1 MVVFGY
7 LAAGVWG
14 AALGLVAGYWVDRA
28 RATPR
33 AGAGGATSIQHV
45 FFETTFSVMGHL
57 SKADGAVT
65 QAEIGVAEALM
76 ARMSLSAQAREEAI
90 ACFNRGKR
98 DDFELDAA
106 LDRFRRACRWQPNL
120 VRVFLEIQLQTAFAD
135 GNVNLAER
143 GLLLRIAERLG
154 LTQQEFARLESL
166 LRGWYTRG
174 RGAPADRDTLADA
187 YETLGTAKDA
197 PDAEIKK
204 AYRRL
209 MNQHHPDKL
218 AARGLPTEMMKV
230 AEENTVRI
238 RAAYDTIR
246 EARAR

>member
-1 MVVFGY
+1 MTLFGY

-14 AALGLVAGYWVDRA
+14 AVLGFVAGYWVDRA
-28 RATPR
+28 RAAPR
-33 AGAGGATSIQHV
+33 AGAGGATTIQHV

-57 SKADGAVT
+57 SKADGRVT

-76 ARMSLSAQAREEAI
+76 ARMALSAQARQEAI
-90 ACFNRGKR
+90 AYFNRGKS
-98 DDFELDAA
+98 DDFDLDAA
-106 LDRFRRACRWQPNL
+106 LDRFRHACRWQPNL

-135 GNVNLAER
+135 AQVSTAER

-154 LTQQEFARLESL
+154 LTRQEFARLEAL

-174 RGAPADRDTLADA
+174 RGAPADRDTLSDA
-187 YETLGTAKDA
+187 YEVLGLSRGAS
-197 PDAEIKK
+197 DAEIKR

-218 AARGLPTEMMKV
+218 AARGLPAEMMKV
-230 AEENTVRI
+230 AEEKTVRI

>member
-1 MVVFGY
+1 MTVFGY
-7 LAAGVWG
+7 LAAGFWG
-14 AALGLVAGYWVDRA
+14 AALGFVAGYWVDRA
-28 RATPR
+28 RAAPR
-33 AGAGGATSIQHV
+33 AGAGGATSLQHI

-57 SKADGAVT
+57 SKADGRVT

-76 ARMSLSAQAREEAI
+76 ARMSLSARARQEAI
-90 ACFNRGKR
+90 ACFNRGKS
-98 DDFELDAA
+98 DDFDLDAA

-135 GNVNLAER
+135 GNVNPAER

-154 LTQQEFARLESL
+154 LTQQEFARLEAL

-174 RGAPADRDTLADA
+174 RGTPADRDTLADA
-187 YETLGTAKDA
+187 YDLLGVSKDA

-218 AARGLPTEMMKV
+218 AARGLPAEMMKV
-230 AEENTVRI
+230 AEEKTVRI